1 MKNWLSTLFMVTSF
15 IFILLCSIP
24 HYASTDTDGDGIED
38 ATDNCLLVSNQNQQD
53 SDGDGT
59 GDACDFCEG
68 NGQYDLDGDGICDKD
83 DNCFSVP
90 NPDQEDSDGDGYGN
104 VCTNKVPLYSPFN
117 SFKGSYEEI
126 GRQIGQTYPHL
137 ILWLSDVFTI
147 LGVTPESAQDYYNTI
162 ETIMP
167 ESIKAY
173 MQGMAQGLTEV
184 TPLTP
189 ESAWDIVVLNSF
201 AIEEVNRI
209 TGTTGA
215 LTPFGCTAF
224 AVSSAAGTF
233 LCHNTDGQK
242 TTEHYNA
249 VMFIEPNNGDNS
261 YIHLF
266 PPGFVDVGLGLNNK
280 GIGIT
285 YNLGVPNVNATRG
298 MPVLFMV
305 RNVMEKASTLT
316 EAINYFRSVFDNGNN
331 YGTSGAIILM
341 VDFKDSTMAKLQ
353 ICSDDIRVT
362 DGEDLKPG
370 VTYVATTNHFD
381 ADFSGDPDYY
391 YESSFVRLERL
402 MELLPQFETYD
413 LNTCWT
419 ILADHGEGE
428 ADNNTI
434 SRNGPFT
441 ATTVT
446 NIFTADMVYYTL
458 GRPHEYLE
466 LYEKPIAIDFGEL
479 INSCAVEE
487 LYGAYSNKAKLL
499 RDLRDNVL
507 NTTPEGREIVRL
519 YYQLSPEIVRL
530 MRTDGTFKE
539 RVKALIDGMLPLV
552 RGTLQ

>member
-1 MKNWLSTLFMVTSF
+1 MKHWLSTLLMVISF
-15 IFILLCSIP
+15 IFILLCSSP
-24 HYASTDTDGDGIED
+24 HHASTDTDGDGIED
-38 ATDNCLLVSNQNQQD
+38 GTDNCPLVSNQDQRD

-68 NGQYDLDGDGICDKD
+68 NGQYDLDGDGICDNA
-83 DNCFSVP
+83 DNCFGVP
-90 NPDQEDSDGDGYGN
+90 NPDQKDSDGDGYGD
-104 VCTNKVPLYSPFN
+104 VCINNVPLYSRFN

-126 GRQIGQTYPHL
+126 GRQIAQTYPHH
-137 ILWLSDVFTI
+137 ILWLSDVFSAV
-147 LGVTPESAQDYYNTI
+147 VTPESAQDYYNTI

-167 ESIKAY
+167 ESIKAH
-173 MQGMAQGLTEV
+173 MQGMAQGLTDV
-184 TPLTP
+184 TPLTL
-189 ESAWDIVVLNSF
+189 ESAWDKVVVNSF
-201 AIEEVNRI
+201 AIEEINRI
-209 TGTTGA
+209 TGATGA
-215 LTPFGCTAF
+215 ITPFGCTAF
-224 AVSSAAGTF
+224 AVSSVAGTF

-242 TTEHYNA
+242 TTEHVNTVTY
-249 VMFIEPNNGDNS
+249 IEPNNGDNS

-285 YNLGVPNVNATRG
+285 YNLGLPNVNATRG

-305 RNVMEKASTLT
+305 RNVMEKASTLN
-316 EAINYFRSVFDNGNN
+316 EAINYFQSVFDSGNN
-331 YGTSGAIILM
+331 YGTSGAIMLM

-353 ICSDDIRVT
+353 IRSDDMRVT
-362 DGEDLKPG
+362 YGEELKPG

-391 YESSFVRLERL
+391 YESSFLRLERL

-419 ILADHGEGE
+419 ILTDHGDGE

-434 SRNGPFT
+434 SRNGSLT

-466 LYEKPIAIDFGEL
+466 LYEEPITIDFGEL
-479 INSCAVEE
+479 INPCAVEE
-487 LYGAYSNKAKLL
+487 LYGAYSNEAKLL
-499 RDLRDNVL
+499 RVLRDHVL
-507 NTTPEGREIVRL
+507 STTPEGQEIVRL
-519 YYQLSPEIVRL
+519 YYQLSPEIVTL

-539 RVKALIDGMLPLV
+539 RVKALLDGILPIV
-552 RGTLQ
+552 GGTLQ